1 MPSWATVFLLAAL
14 ITGAV
19 GFAAPWGAAAVLAQ
33 IAFFV
38 ALLLFLGALLVGA
51 LRRHRG
57 P

>member
-1 MPSWATVFLLAAL
+1 MPGWATVFLFAAL

-19 GFAAPWGAAAVLAQ
+19 GFVAPWGAVAVLAQ

-38 ALLLFLGALLVGA
+38 TLLLFLGALLLRA
-51 LRRHRG
+51 LHIRRR